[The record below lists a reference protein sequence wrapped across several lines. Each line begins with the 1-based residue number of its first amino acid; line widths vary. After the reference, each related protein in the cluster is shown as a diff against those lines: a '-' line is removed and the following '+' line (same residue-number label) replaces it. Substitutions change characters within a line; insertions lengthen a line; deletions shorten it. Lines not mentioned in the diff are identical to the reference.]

1 MIKVNYHKED
11 GNVKNLAIL
20 GHADYSKSN
29 ELDLVCACVSS
40 IVIGGLNNIIDEKNY
55 IMSVIPGDV
64 KIEIKETNEHDNV
77 VIETIITQLKTL
89 ETKYSKNINVKE
101 K

>member
-77 VIETIITQLKTL
+77 VIETIIRQLKTL